1 MVATTT
7 TVETTQPVVTT
18 QVTTITEPQETVT
31 ISVSSYYDDNQVT
44 DRYVQ
49 YDDDNSYF

>member
-1 MVATTT
+1 MTTVATTT

-18 QVTTITEPQETVT
+18 ITEPQETVT
-31 ISVSSYYDDNQVT
+31 ISVSSTSYYDDNQVT

-49 YDDDNSYF
+49 YDDDNNYF